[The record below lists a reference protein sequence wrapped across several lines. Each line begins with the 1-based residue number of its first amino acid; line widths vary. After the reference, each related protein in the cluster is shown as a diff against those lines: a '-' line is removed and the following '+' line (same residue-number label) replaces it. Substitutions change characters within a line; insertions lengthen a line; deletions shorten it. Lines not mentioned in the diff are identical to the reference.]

1 LDELKQLFF
10 FRPVSVVLGS
20 VERYRL
26 KKKRTYASKN
36 LLFLAALS
44 IESGGVAQSG
54 MSGLRPDVEAG
65 WWDTRTPFYYCS
77 ARTVDILPA
86 SC

>member
-1 LDELKQLFF
+1 MPRQ
-10 FRPVSVVLGS
+10 
-20 VERYRL
+20 
-26 KKKRTYASKN
+26 N

-54 MSGLRPDVEAG
+54 MSGLRPDAEAG